1 MKNSPSYSVTS
12 VDHALQLAV
21 ILQVE
26 GPLRVS
32 DAAERLGVA
41 RSTAHRLLSM
51 LVYRD
56 FAVQDENRC
65 YAAGPVLALA
75 ARSHSRVSLL
85 RQVAM
90 PFVESLATRL
100 DESANLMVLFG
111 DHMRFIGTV
120 EGKRVL
126 RVGSREGS
134 VFPAHL
140 VSGGKAIPAEL
151 PAEELEAIYAPQAWA
166 GREQER
172 PSLKTL
178 REELQGIP
186 AAGFAL
192 NVEATEAGVT
202 AVGRVVHTDDDD
214 LRAAVSV
221 SMPSTR
227 FSTEVLGSVVRGLTM
242 TTAGIERAFARKV
255 AAENAT
261 L

>member
-1 MKNSPSYSVTS
+1 MTS

-32 DAAERLGVA
+32 EAAARLGVA

-51 LVYRD
+51 LVFRD
-56 FAVQDENRC
+56 FAVQDANRC
-65 YAAGPVLALA
+65 YAAGPVLSLA
-75 ARSHSRVSLL
+75 ARSHSRISSLRL
-85 RQVAM
+85 VAM
-90 PFVESLATRL
+90 PFLDALAARL

-134 VFPAHL
+134 VMPAHL
-140 VSGGKAIPAEL
+140 VSGGKAILAEL
-151 PAEELEAIYAPQAWA
+151 PAGELEALYAPEAWA

-172 PSLKTL
+172 PSLDTL
-178 REELQGIP
+178 RDQLHGIP
-186 AAGFAL
+186 AAGVAL
-192 NVEATEAGVT
+192 NVEGTEAGVT
-202 AVGRVVHTDDDD
+202 AVGRVVRTNDDG

-227 FSTEVLGSVVRGLTM
+227 FTTEGLGSIVRALTVA
-242 TTAGIERAFARKV
+242 TAGIEREFARKV
-255 AAENAT
+255 TTGEN
-261 L
+261 